1 MRSIVSFFAIL
12 MVSAL
17 CVFAQPANGAGSGE
31 PKAEFAAEREM
42 AGKAQNAH
50 GGEKLRKMTSLVIR
64 GSVGISFSAQ
74 TIPATFVTVFSG
86 DKYRFELNNPFQ
98 PIVQV
103 NDGTQA
109 SASVGNGITLPP
121 LNRIGFPVLQRIG
134 DFGFIVTAL
143 PEEKRKKGGFRV
155 TSPEGVV
162 TDFFIDTKTGMIKG
176 YDSAYEFG
184 GRTGTTSVEIDKYR
198 LVDGVQIPERYVQ
211 RFDLGPN
218 TIYADFKAKDI
229 LVNSEL
235 AADVF
240 TIAPGR

>member
-1 MRSIVSFFAIL
+1 MRSIAGIVVITA
-12 MVSAL
+12 VTAL
-17 CVFAQPANGAGSGE
+17 GVAAQTASGPSTGALKS
-31 PKAEFAAEREM
+31 EFATELELAT
-42 AGKAQNAH
+42 KAQSAH

-64 GSVGISFSAQ
+64 GTVGISFSAQ

-86 DKYRFELNNPFQ
+86 EKYRFELNNPFQ
-98 PIVQV
+98 PLVQV
-103 NDGTQA
+103 NDGTQV
-109 SASVGNGITLPP
+109 SGSVGNGVVLPP
-121 LNRIGFPVLQRIG
+121 LNRIGFPVLQRVG

-143 PEEKRKKGGFRV
+143 PAEKRKKGGFRV
-155 TSPEGVV
+155 TSPEGIV
-162 TDFFIDTKTGMIKG
+162 TDFFIDAKTGMIKG

-184 GRTGTTSVEIDKYR
+184 GRSGTTSVEIDKFR

-211 RFDLGPN
+211 RFDLGSN